1 MCVNVKNNIKLKAL
15 IFVIT
20 IVLIVYFAKAPYGM
34 FANLSIRDEYK
45 DVYSQY
51 ENMSKD
57 INMKSIYE
65 EKQSILIKKVN
76 ELNIDTEILQDGI
89 INELNNISRKNSI
102 ELNSVKFSEV
112 MPILS
117 DNSGLC
123 MKVTVDFDSDFNDM
137 LNFVDDVKKSKTII
151 SIPDISILTIKNTV
165 HVSLNLMF
173 YALPMKTGVM

>member
-1 MCVNVKNNIKLKAL
+1 VVKNNVKFKP
-15 IFVIT
+15 
-20 IVLIVYFAKAPYGM
+20 IVLIFIVAIIGFFVSGIPFRVFAK
-34 FANLSIRDEYK
+34 LSVGDEYK
-45 DVYSQY
+45 NIYAEY
-51 ENMSKD
+51 ENMNQD
-57 INMKSIYE
+57 INLKSLYE
-65 EKQSILIKKVN
+65 ENQEYLIKKVN

-89 INELNNISRKNSI
+89 INELNNISRKNNI

>member
-1 MCVNVKNNIKLKAL
+1 MCVIVKNNIKLKTL
-15 IFVIT
+15 IFVII
-20 IVLIVYFAKAPYGM
+20 IVLIVFFVKAPCGM
-34 FANLSIRDEYK
+34 VPNLSVGDEYK
-45 DVYSQY
+45 DVYSQF
-51 ENMSKD
+51 ENMSND

-65 EKQSILIKKVN
+65 EKQNILIKKVN
-76 ELNIDTEILQDGI
+76 GLNIDTEILQDEI
-89 INELNNISRKNSI
+89 INELNNISRKNNI